1 MIRSFRSK
9 ALKRFA
15 ESGDASKLS
24 VRNVL
29 RVTIMLSH
37 LESARS
43 PEELNLPGFYFHAL
57 RGQDKGRF
65 SIRVTGNY
73 HLTFGWAEED
83 AIDVDLEDYH

>member
-1 MIRSFRSK
+1 MIRSFRSR
-9 ALKRFA
+9 ALRRFA
-15 ESGDASKLS
+15 EDGDPSKLS

-29 RVTIMLSH
+29 RLAIMLQQ
-37 LESARS
+37 LEDAHTA
-43 PEELNLPGFYFHAL
+43 EELNLPGYYFHAL

-73 HLTFGWAEED
+73 RLTFRWDDED